1 MLAYLPML
9 LPYLLRFL
17 LLQRMIFPCPNVTSF
32 QLIIVVYMLV
42 ILILSLHIFQI
53 FYHFFPSFTLI
64 LNQAPT
70 SLDPL
75 WTYAMLD
82 ELGALQQIILET
94 LSHFSQENMLFV
106 LSGYIKL
113 RLKHMVLLNIK
124 KLDLLQ
130 KITHKNMI
138 LIMRIHLI

>member
-1 MLAYLPML
+1 ML

-138 LIMRIHLI
+138 LIMRRHLI

>member
-42 ILILSLHIFQI
+42 ILILSPHIFQI

-94 LSHFSQENMLFV
+94 LSNFSQENMLFV

>member
-138 LIMRIHLI
+138 LIMRRHLI